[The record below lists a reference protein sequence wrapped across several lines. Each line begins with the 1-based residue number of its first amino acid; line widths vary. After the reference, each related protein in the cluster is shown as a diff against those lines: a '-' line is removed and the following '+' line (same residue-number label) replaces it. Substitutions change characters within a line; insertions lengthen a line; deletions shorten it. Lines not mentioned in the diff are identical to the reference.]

1 MMNSALSKPAAS
13 TELRADDPALSSDSA
28 LADVQLLAVL
38 RAARS
43 EGRLLCF
50 LDYDGTLAEIVPDP
64 AKALMSVA
72 MRSALHALPSAGV
85 RTAIVTGRS
94 LDKIKIFTASLGSPA
109 QFCFAA
115 SHGFDIEGAGTHLR
129 PFAVFRPLLIRAAGA
144 MEAALVPFP
153 GAAVEDNFFSVTAH
167 LRCVDE
173 PQRAGAERAVRD
185 AVRRLTEGEQVAEG
199 EATLEL
205 ELRPGKLVLE
215 ARPLVEWDKGRAC
228 DAILARPGDFF
239 AAWGG
244 GTTPALGPLVVLA
257 IGDDLTDEDTFS
269 ALLAA
274 ERDGRIALAVP
285 VIVGAPERATFSRY
299 RLGSVDEVRRFL
311 EALLAV

>member
-1 MMNSALSKPAAS
+1 MNSAFSTLAADS
-13 TELRADDPALSSDSA
+13 RADSALSSETA
-28 LADVQLLAVL
+28 LDDVQLHSVL
-38 RAARS
+38 RAARR

-64 AKALMSVA
+64 AKALMSAA
-72 MRSALHALPSAGV
+72 MRRALHALPSAGV

-94 LDKIKIFTASLGSPA
+94 LDKIKAFAGAPDAQPL

-129 PFAVFRPLLIRAAGA
+129 PFAIFRPLLLRAAVA
-144 MEAALVPFP
+144 MEAALATTP
-153 GAAVEDNFFSVTAH
+153 GAAVEDNIFSVTAH

-173 PQRAGAERAVRD
+173 PLRAGAERAVRD
-185 AVRRLTEGEQVAEG
+185 AVRRLTEGAQGAEG
-199 EATLEL
+199 EPNLEL

-228 DAILARPGDFF
+228 DAILARPDDFF
-239 AAWGG
+239 AARSGG
-244 GTTPALGPLVVLA
+244 ATPEAGALVVLA
-257 IGDDLTDEDTFS
+257 IGDDLTDEDTFG

-274 ERDGRIALAVP
+274 ERDGRVALAVP
-285 VIVGAPERATFSRY
+285 VIVGAPERASFSRH
-299 RLGSVDEVRRFL
+299 RLSSVDEVRRFL
-311 EALLAV
+311 EALLAD